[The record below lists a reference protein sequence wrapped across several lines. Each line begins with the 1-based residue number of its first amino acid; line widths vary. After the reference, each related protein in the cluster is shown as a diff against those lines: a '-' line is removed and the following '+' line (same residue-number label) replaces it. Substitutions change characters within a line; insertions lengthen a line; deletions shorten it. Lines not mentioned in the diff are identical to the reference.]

1 MQPVSDRGAVADPV
15 PAFVTGVRVYF
26 QDTDAGGIVYH
37 ARYLDFLERS
47 RMDWLRSL
55 GYPIRELELRHGV
68 LFIVHAIGID
78 YLRPG
83 RLEDELQVDLGLER
97 LGGASLDLRQ
107 RVTRGGEVLVSA
119 QVRLACVQTAGLR
132 PARIPPA
139 LRERLGT
146 LDRTRSG
153 MTTST
158 AVTPC
163 PT

>member
-1 MQPVSDRGAVADPV
+1 MPATQGRAAVADPA
-15 PAFVTGVRVYF
+15 PAFVAGVRVYF

-37 ARYLDFLERS
+37 ARYLDFFERC

-55 GYPIRELELRHGV
+55 GHPIRDLETRYGV

-83 RLEDELQVDLGLER
+83 RLEDALCVELWLER

-107 RVTRGGEVLVSA
+107 CVTRGGEVLVSA
-119 QVRLACVQTAGLR
+119 QVRLACVDTAGLR

-146 LDRTRSG
+146 HDRMRSG
-153 MTTST
+153 MTTTT
-158 AVTPC
+158 AATPC

>member
-1 MQPVSDRGAVADPV
+1 MQAAQERVAGPDAT
-15 PAFVTGVRVYF
+15 PAFVTAARVYF

-37 ARYLDFLERS
+37 ARYLDFFERC

-55 GYPIRELELRHGV
+55 GHPIRDLETRHGV

-83 RLEDELQVDLGLER
+83 RLEDELRVELSLER

-107 RVTRGGEVLVSA
+107 RVTRDAEVLVSA
-119 QVRLACVQTAGLR
+119 RVLLACVSTAGLR

-139 LRERLGT
+139 LRKRLGIH
-146 LDRTRSG
+146 DRMRSG
-153 MTTST
+153 MTTTT
-158 AVTPC
+158 AATPC

>member
-1 MQPVSDRGAVADPV
+1 MQPVRVRGAVADPV
-15 PAFVTGVRVYF
+15 PAFVTAVRVYF

-55 GYPIRELELRHGV
+55 GYPIRELELQHGV

-83 RLEDELQVDLGLER
+83 RLEDELQVELGPER
-97 LGGASLDLRQ
+97 LGGASLDLWQ

-119 QVRLACVQTAGLR
+119 RVRLACVQTAGLR

-139 LRERLGT
+139 LRERLGA

-153 MTTST
+153 MTTTT
-158 AVTPC
+158 AATTC

>member
-1 MQPVSDRGAVADPV
+1 MRGWEERAALADPTA
-15 PAFVTGVRVYF
+15 AFVTGVRVYF

-37 ARYLDFLERS
+37 ARYLDFLERC

-55 GYPIRELELRHGV
+55 GHPVRELEARHGV

-83 RLEDELQVDLGLER
+83 RLEDALQVELGLER
-97 LGGASLDLRQ
+97 LGGASLELRQ
-107 RVTRGGEVLVSA
+107 RVTRDGEVLVSA
-119 QVRLACVQTAGLR
+119 QVRLACVDAAGLR

-146 LDRTRSG
+146 HGRTRSG
-153 MTTST
+153 MTTTTT
-158 AVTPC
+158 ATTC